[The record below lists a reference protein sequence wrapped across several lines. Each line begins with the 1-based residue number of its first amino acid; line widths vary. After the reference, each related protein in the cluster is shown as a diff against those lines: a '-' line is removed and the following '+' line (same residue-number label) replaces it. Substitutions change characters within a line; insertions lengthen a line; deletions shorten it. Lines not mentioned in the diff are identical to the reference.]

1 MRIVLDTNVLI
12 SALITDGRSRELV
25 KALLQGDNTVLL
37 SEPILDE
44 FLRVSSEDRLTK
56 YVEDE
61 EVTQFLGAL
70 LSRGIFVRIRS
81 RFKVL
86 NSPDDM
92 ILRTAVDGDADSI
105 VSGDAHLLALKLFR
119 GTKIV
124 TVARILDN
132 LGSKRSDVE
141 KRGGRRL
148 NE

>member
-105 VSGDAHLLALKLFR
+105 VSG
-119 GTKIV
+119 
-124 TVARILDN
+124 
-132 LGSKRSDVE
+132 
-141 KRGGRRL
+141 
-148 NE
+148 